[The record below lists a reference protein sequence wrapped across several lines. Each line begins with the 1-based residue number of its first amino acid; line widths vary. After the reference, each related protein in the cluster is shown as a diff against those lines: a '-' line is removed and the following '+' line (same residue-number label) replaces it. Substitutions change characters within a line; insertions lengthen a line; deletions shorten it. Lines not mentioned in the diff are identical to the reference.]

1 MQWRVHRCQQV
12 HPMAASGC
20 LDVAIAV
27 IRDPGGACLV
37 ARRPQDRPQ
46 GGRWEF
52 PGGKVAPGES
62 PARALAREL
71 EEELGILPRRAAPLI
86 TVAHDYPEGC
96 VRLHV
101 FTVHGYAGSPRGRE
115 GQPLRWMA
123 VQDLPGLEFP
133 DANRPI
139 LRALS
144 LPDCY
149 LITPDHP
156 HPEQVLWGLARSL
169 ETGMVR
175 LVQLRAPARTQAEVL
190 ALAREAV
197 PLCHRH
203 GARILVNGDP
213 ETAAAA
219 GADGVHLNGER
230 LARWAAKGP
239 WPQDGGLVAASVH
252 DASSLEQA
260 RRLGCDFVVISPVAP
275 TATHPGVEPLG
286 WPRFASLAR
295 AAGCPVYALGGMT
308 PAHIPRARA
317 CGGQGVAGIRGLW
330 RGDPLR

>member
-1 MQWRVHRCQQV
+1 MTAPR
-12 HPMAASGC
+12 C
-20 LDVAIAV
+20 LDVAIGV
-27 IRDPGGACLV
+27 ILDPSGACLV
-37 ARRPQDRPQ
+37 ARRPRDLPQ

-71 EEELGILPRRAAPLI
+71 DEELGILPRRAAPLI

-115 GQPLRWMA
+115 GQPLRWVP

-133 DANRPI
+133 AANRPI

-144 LPDCY
+144 LPDRY

-156 HPEQVLWGLARSL
+156 DPEAVLRGLARTL
-169 ETGMVR
+169 EKGTVR
-175 LVQLRAPARTQAEVL
+175 LVQLRAPAWTQAEVL

-203 GARILVNGDP
+203 GARILVNADP
-213 ETAAAA
+213 QTAAAA
-219 GADGVHLNGER
+219 GADGVHLNGVR
-230 LARWAAKGP
+230 LAQWAAKGAR
-239 WPQDGGLVAASVH
+239 PQVGDGQLVAASVH
-252 DASSLEQA
+252 DADSLGQA
-260 RRLGCDFVVISPVAP
+260 RGLGCDFVVISPVAP
-275 TATHPGVEPLG
+275 TATHPGARPLG
-286 WPRFASLAR
+286 WNRFAELAR

-317 CGGQGVAGIRGLW
+317 RGGQGVAGIRGLW
-330 RGDPLR
+330 QGEGVGG